1 MPMGGVGPLPP
12 VTRRFFP
19 RPFGVN
25 HPPDT
30 NFKYLETDIGGSG
43 LMFNFVEKVV
53 IHAQPNRLKNIETFY
68 FLMKI
73 HQNFIHK
80 ILRKRF

>member
-1 MPMGGVGPLPP
+1 MPMGGVGPL
-12 VTRRFFP
+12 TLGTCRFFT
-19 RPFGVN
+19 RTLGVN

-30 NFKYLETDIGGSG
+30 NFKYLETDIGGSE
-43 LMFNFVEKVV
+43 LFFNFVEKVV
-53 IHAQPNRLKNIETFY
+53 IHAQPNRLKNRETFY

-80 ILRKRF
+80 ILRERF